1 MKKQI
6 LLNGITNDIAPTLL
20 AGYYKYGVATLITG
34 NFGTSG
40 GAILEIETMQE
51 LINTDSNGNAK
62 AIRACYGQ
70 CGFDSVLRGGGQGI
84 TGVMEEIEPKI
95 VGYSRDSEIGKVKSR
110 HLKDLANTITTCTG
124 SGNNCDQYVAEPKM
138 MQLVG
143 DRGNPSV
150 SVKETAFTVCSTPMS
165 DRGQMVMEPKIAASR
180 GRGESNRQ
188 QLEINDS
195 GTSNTI
201 TTSLKDNFL
210 LEPRKEGIKIG
221 EKYGRLTVLEKTS
234 KKQGTNYL
242 YKCKCDCG
250 NIKLVSSGRLGI
262 STFSCGCYKIECHRT
277 HNESRTRLY
286 NIWIG
291 MKSRCCNPDNQRYH
305 SYGGR
310 GIGICDEWRD
320 SFEKFRDW
328 AYLNGY
334 SEHYTID
341 RIDNNGDYEP
351 QNCRWATDT
360 AQVRNRNPYGEIPYD
375 GIVRDSTGYRAQITI
390 NGKKIYIAHS
400 VGDIEYLVNKRN
412 EYIIEHNLDF
422 KIQKYIKE
430 NPMKNEKSN
439 IKDSSKSLSSN
450 TELRMEEGCMVDKE
464 GRKYRIRKLTPT
476 ECFRLM
482 DVEDEDIEKMKQAG
496 IAKTNLY
503 KLAGNSIVVSCMFH
517 LFRKLFIEKDNENQQ
532 LELF

>member
-1 MKKQI
+1 MKEQI

-110 HLKDLANTITTCTG
+110 HLKNLANTITTCTG
-124 SGNNCDQYVAEPKM
+124 SGNNCDQYVAEPKI

-143 DRGNPSV
+143 DRGNPSI

-180 GRGESNRQ
+180 GRGKGWQQ

-201 TTSLKDNFL
+201 TSVSKDNL
-210 LEPRKEGIKIG
+210 LIEPKINLVGQYDSSQNSRVIDTEGISYCMANGHKDGMPKII
-221 EKYGRLTVLEKTS
+221 EPNVLRQERTEQC
-234 KKQGTNYL
+234 KKLRKKNGDKGMKFNQGNKEYNPRT
-242 YKCKCDCG
+242 D
-250 NIKLVSSGRLGI
+250 GI
-262 STFSCGCYKIECHRT
+262 SNTLSTSTK
-277 HNESRTRLY
+277 
-286 NIWIG
+286 
-291 MKSRCCNPDNQRYH
+291 DNML
-305 SYGGR
+305 
-310 GIGICDEWRD
+310 
-320 SFEKFRDW
+320 
-328 AYLNGY
+328 AV
-334 SEHYTID
+334 
-341 RIDNNGDYEP
+341 P
-351 QNCRWATDT
+351 
-360 AQVRNRNPYGEIPYD
+360 
-375 GIVRDSTGYRAQITI
+375 
-390 NGKKIYIAHS
+390 
-400 VGDIEYLVNKRN
+400 
-412 EYIIEHNLDF
+412 
-422 KIQKYIKE
+422 
-430 NPMKNEKSN
+430 
-439 IKDSSKSLSSN
+439 
-450 TELRMEEGCMVDKE
+450 ELRMEDGCMVDKE

-476 ECFRLM
+476 ECFRLQ
-482 DVEDEDIEKMKQAG
+482 DVSDEDIEKMKQAG

-517 LFRKLFIEKDNENQQ
+517 LFRKLFIEKGNENQQ

>member
-1 MKKQI
+1 MKEQI

-180 GRGESNRQ
+180 GRGKGWQQ

-201 TTSLKDNFL
+201 TSASKDNL
-210 LEPRKEGIKIG
+210 LMEPKINLVGQYDSSQNSRVIDTDGVSYCMANGHKDGMPKIIEPNVLRQERTEQCKKLRKKNGDK
-221 EKYGRLTVLEKTS
+221 
-234 KKQGTNYL
+234 
-242 YKCKCDCG
+242 
-250 NIKLVSSGRLGI
+250 
-262 STFSCGCYKIECHRT
+262 
-277 HNESRTRLY
+277 
-286 NIWIG
+286 G
-291 MKSRCCNPDNQRYH
+291 MKFNQGNKEYNPR
-305 SYGGR
+305 
-310 GIGICDEWRD
+310 
-320 SFEKFRDW
+320 
-328 AYLNGY
+328 
-334 SEHYTID
+334 
-341 RIDNNGDYEP
+341 
-351 QNCRWATDT
+351 TDG
-360 AQVRNRNPYGEIPYD
+360 V
-375 GIVRDSTGYRAQITI
+375 
-390 NGKKIYIAHS
+390 
-400 VGDIEYLVNKRN
+400 
-412 EYIIEHNLDF
+412 
-422 KIQKYIKE
+422 
-430 NPMKNEKSN
+430 
-439 IKDSSKSLSSN
+439 SN
-450 TELRMEEGCMVDKE
+450 TLSTSTKDNMLAVPELRMEDGCMVDKE
-464 GRKYRIRKLTPT
+464 GRRYRIRKLTPT
-476 ECFRLM
+476 ECFRLQ
-482 DVEDEDIEKMKQAG
+482 DVSDEDIEKIRSYRDSETAIICDANGEPIMNMDFDKPSKNARKITIMVNGEQREYYSSQLIWQNKGKG
-496 IAKTNLY
+496 ISKTAQY
-503 KLAGNSIVVSCMFH
+503 KLAGNSICVAPMYH
-517 LFRKLFIEKDNENQQ
+517 IFRKLFIEKECENQQ

>member
-1 MKKQI
+1 MTLPRPCSPDI
-6 LLNGITNDIAPTLL
+6 TSMEWRYSLLVIS
-20 AGYYKYGVATLITG
+20 VHR
-34 NFGTSG
+34 G

-84 TGVMEEIEPKI
+84 TGVMEEIEPK
-95 VGYSRDSEIGKVKSR
+95 
-110 HLKDLANTITTCTG
+110 
-124 SGNNCDQYVAEPKM
+124 M

-180 GRGESNRQ
+180 GRGKGWQQ

-201 TTSLKDNFL
+201 TSVNKDNL
-210 LEPRKEGIKIG
+210 LIEPNVLRAERTEQCKQLRKMNGDK
-221 EKYGRLTVLEKTS
+221 
-234 KKQGTNYL
+234 
-242 YKCKCDCG
+242 
-250 NIKLVSSGRLGI
+250 
-262 STFSCGCYKIECHRT
+262 
-277 HNESRTRLY
+277 
-286 NIWIG
+286 G
-291 MKSRCCNPDNQRYH
+291 MKFNQ
-305 SYGGR
+305 GNK
-310 GIGICDEWRD
+310 E
-320 SFEKFRDW
+320 
-328 AYLNGY
+328 Y
-334 SEHYTID
+334 SP
-341 RIDNNGDYEP
+341 R
-351 QNCRWATDT
+351 TDG
-360 AQVRNRNPYGEIPYD
+360 V
-375 GIVRDSTGYRAQITI
+375 
-390 NGKKIYIAHS
+390 
-400 VGDIEYLVNKRN
+400 
-412 EYIIEHNLDF
+412 
-422 KIQKYIKE
+422 
-430 NPMKNEKSN
+430 
-439 IKDSSKSLSSN
+439 SN
-450 TELRMEEGCMVDKE
+450 TLSTSTKDNMLAMPELRMEDGCMVDKE

-482 DVEDEDIEKMKQAG
+482 DVDDNDIEKMKQAG

>member
-1 MKKQI
+1 MKEQI

-51 LINTDSNGNAK
+51 LINADSNGNAK

-180 GRGESNRQ
+180 GRGKGWRQ

-201 TTSLKDNFL
+201 TSVNKDNL
-210 LEPRKEGIKIG
+210 LIEPNVLRAERTEQCKQLRKMNGDK
-221 EKYGRLTVLEKTS
+221 
-234 KKQGTNYL
+234 
-242 YKCKCDCG
+242 
-250 NIKLVSSGRLGI
+250 
-262 STFSCGCYKIECHRT
+262 
-277 HNESRTRLY
+277 
-286 NIWIG
+286 G
-291 MKSRCCNPDNQRYH
+291 MKFNQGNKEYNPRTDGVSNALSTSTKDNML
-305 SYGGR
+305 
-310 GIGICDEWRD
+310 
-320 SFEKFRDW
+320 
-328 AYLNGY
+328 AM
-334 SEHYTID
+334 
-341 RIDNNGDYEP
+341 P
-351 QNCRWATDT
+351 
-360 AQVRNRNPYGEIPYD
+360 
-375 GIVRDSTGYRAQITI
+375 
-390 NGKKIYIAHS
+390 
-400 VGDIEYLVNKRN
+400 
-412 EYIIEHNLDF
+412 
-422 KIQKYIKE
+422 
-430 NPMKNEKSN
+430 
-439 IKDSSKSLSSN
+439 
-450 TELRMEEGCMVDKE
+450 ELRMEDGCMVDKE

-476 ECFRLM
+476 ECFRLQ
-482 DVEDEDIEKMKQAG
+482 DVSDEDIEKIRSYRDDETAVICDANGEPIMNMDFDKPSKNARKITITVNGEQREYYSSQLIWKNKGKG
-496 IAKTNLY
+496 ISKTAQY
-503 KLAGNSIVVSCMFH
+503 KLAGNSICVAPMYH
-517 LFRKLFIEKDNENQQ
+517 IFRKLFIEKECENQQ

>member
-51 LINTDSNGNAK
+51 LINADSNGNAK

-124 SGNNCDQYVAEPKM
+124 SGNNCDQYVAEPK
-138 MQLVG
+138 
-143 DRGNPSV
+143 
-150 SVKETAFTVCSTPMS
+150 
-165 DRGQMVMEPKIAASR
+165 IAASR
-180 GRGESNRQ
+180 GRGKGWQQ

-201 TTSLKDNFL
+201 TSANKDNL
-210 LEPRKEGIKIG
+210 LIEPNVLRAERTEQCKQLRKMNGDK
-221 EKYGRLTVLEKTS
+221 
-234 KKQGTNYL
+234 
-242 YKCKCDCG
+242 
-250 NIKLVSSGRLGI
+250 
-262 STFSCGCYKIECHRT
+262 
-277 HNESRTRLY
+277 
-286 NIWIG
+286 G
-291 MKSRCCNPDNQRYH
+291 MKFNQ
-305 SYGGR
+305 GNK
-310 GIGICDEWRD
+310 E
-320 SFEKFRDW
+320 
-328 AYLNGY
+328 Y
-334 SEHYTID
+334 SP
-341 RIDNNGDYEP
+341 R
-351 QNCRWATDT
+351 TDG
-360 AQVRNRNPYGEIPYD
+360 V
-375 GIVRDSTGYRAQITI
+375 
-390 NGKKIYIAHS
+390 
-400 VGDIEYLVNKRN
+400 
-412 EYIIEHNLDF
+412 
-422 KIQKYIKE
+422 
-430 NPMKNEKSN
+430 
-439 IKDSSKSLSSN
+439 SN
-450 TELRMEEGCMVDKE
+450 TLSTSTKDNMLAMPELRMEDGCMVDKE

-482 DVEDEDIEKMKQAG
+482 DVGDEDIEKMKQAG

-517 LFRKLFIEKDNENQQ
+517 LFRKLFIEKGNENQQ

>member
-1 MKKQI
+1 MKEQI
-6 LLNGITNDIAPTLL
+6 LLNGITKDIAPTLL

-51 LINTDSNGNAK
+51 LINTDSNGISRTIVAQYGAK
-62 AIRACYGQ
+62 GYKCLFRND
-70 CGFDSVLRGGGQGI
+70 GFGI
-84 TGVMEEIEPKI
+84 TGVMEEIEPQI

-143 DRGNPSV
+143 DRDNPSV

-180 GRGESNRQ
+180 GRGKGWQQ

-201 TTSLKDNFL
+201 TSASKDNL
-210 LEPRKEGIKIG
+210 LIEPKINLIGQYDSSQNSRVIDTDGVSYCMANGHKDGMPKIIEPNVLRAERTEQCKQLRKMNGDK
-221 EKYGRLTVLEKTS
+221 
-234 KKQGTNYL
+234 
-242 YKCKCDCG
+242 
-250 NIKLVSSGRLGI
+250 
-262 STFSCGCYKIECHRT
+262 
-277 HNESRTRLY
+277 
-286 NIWIG
+286 G
-291 MKSRCCNPDNQRYH
+291 MKFNQ
-305 SYGGR
+305 GNK
-310 GIGICDEWRD
+310 E
-320 SFEKFRDW
+320 
-328 AYLNGY
+328 Y
-334 SEHYTID
+334 SP
-341 RIDNNGDYEP
+341 R
-351 QNCRWATDT
+351 TDG
-360 AQVRNRNPYGEIPYD
+360 V
-375 GIVRDSTGYRAQITI
+375 
-390 NGKKIYIAHS
+390 
-400 VGDIEYLVNKRN
+400 
-412 EYIIEHNLDF
+412 
-422 KIQKYIKE
+422 
-430 NPMKNEKSN
+430 
-439 IKDSSKSLSSN
+439 SN
-450 TELRMEEGCMVDKE
+450 TLSTSTKDNMLAVPELRMEDGCMVDKE

-476 ECFRLM
+476 ECFRLQ
-482 DVEDEDIEKMKQAG
+482 DVSDEDIEKMKQAG